1 LGKGG
6 EEPYGRLKPVNCIS
20 FLNFILFPAPE
31 VPYHTQFVIMEEE
44 LKFKYTDL
52 LKMHFIELPKLKKA
66 SVKEKRAPSEES
78 LLDLWSEFLS
88 CKTRSEMEVVA
99 MKHPI
104 LNEAQNAVIN
114 FSASAQNRYDA
125 LAREKGLRDYNSRF
139 YAAKEEGIEIG
150 ISKGRAEG
158 EQIGILK
165 GKVEGKA
172 EGEHIGIQKGKR
184 EAKLEMARELLAEGD
199 DLKRGSKITGLSE
212 EELQKLLP

>member
-1 LGKGG
+1 
-6 EEPYGRLKPVNCIS
+6 
-20 FLNFILFPAPE
+20 
-31 VPYHTQFVIMEEE
+31 
-44 LKFKYTDL
+44 
-52 LKMHFIELPKLKKA
+52 
-66 SVKEKRAPSEES
+66 
-78 LLDLWSEFLS
+78 
-88 CKTRSEMEVVA
+88 

-158 EQIGILK
+158 
-165 GKVEGKA
+165 KA
-172 EGEHIGIQKGKR
+172 EGKTEGKR
-184 EAKLEMARELLAEGD
+184 EAELEMARKLLAEGD
-199 DLKRGSKITGLSE
+199 DLARVSKITGLSE